1 MLKLVY
7 GKTGSGKTTYLYED
21 IKNNIDK
28 EKIFLIVPEQSNL
41 KAEQKLFEY
50 LKVDSLFNVQVLTL
64 SRLGVRILDD
74 VGGDDLVEINNS
86 SKEMVIY
93 DILLKEKD
101 NLNFLG
107 KSDKN
112 IEIVSNITLD
122 LLENS
127 NIEDRLTKLK
137 IEDIKLI
144 YKKYQEKL
152 QGNFIDENDKLSI
165 ISPKIL
171 QSSFFDNSY
180 VYIDDFNGFTP
191 QEYNVFENILKKSNN
206 VTIAVSIDNLKL
218 DDKEKDIFYFNK
230 IFANNLIKIANQAE
244 VQIEEIN
251 LKENLRTKSDDLA
264 LVFLLNYMMK
274 LLKI

>member
-7 GKTGSGKTTYLYED
+7 GKSGSGKTTYLYED

-86 SKEMVIY
+86 SKAMVIY

-112 IEIVSNITLD
+112 IEIVSNMITELKKHNITLD

-127 NIEDRLTKLK
+127 DIEDRLTKLK

-191 QEYNVFENILKKSNN
+191 QEYNVFENILKK
-206 VTIAVSIDNLKL
+206 
-218 DDKEKDIFYFNK
+218 
-230 IFANNLIKIANQAE
+230 
-244 VQIEEIN
+244 
-251 LKENLRTKSDDLA
+251 
-264 LVFLLNYMMK
+264 
-274 LLKI
+274 